1 MAKMI
6 PHIAYETGSEGEDRV
21 FDMLQS
27 LLPNSYTVLHSLR
40 WIGSE
45 RRRSQG
51 EADFVVFHPHKGVMV
66 IEVKAGIITLDNNRT
81 WYQTNRRTNIR
92 KEMFDPEKQA
102 DESKFKLISLLKNV
116 NCLVCHAVWFPSI
129 SFNKKSLPPN
139 YHQDMLFDVDSLKEP
154 KKAVE
159 KAFLYWSQQLNRTTN
174 LNTSQETL
182 VLETLAPSFSLVP
195 SVRID
200 YEYTEERFV
209 KLTNEQTIILDY
221 LQLQNKAAIA
231 GAAGTGKT
239 FIAIEKA
246 RQLQQQ
252 GAKVLFLCYNR
263 MLIDFLNDVYSH
275 YNIHICTFD
284 SLARKYVGE
293 QKDFNTTRMLFLD
306 YLLDADNDFEFTDII
321 IDEGQDFASD
331 WIEYLEYR
339 IDENAHFYVFYD
351 QKQCIYKDEINK
363 WLREVP
369 CRLTLFTNCR
379 NTEAIA
385 KTSYG
390 SLGKSGG
397 KQPNLSG
404 IEGEQA
410 KLIPLMDAKSL
421 SKWID
426 KTVNSFVQSTKTDLS
441 NIAILTMEKMEGSVL
456 EETIAYSKLNCS
468 ESKIK
473 GTVCRTT
480 SRKFKGLEADLV
492 IITDL
497 DWSKMEDIAYR
508 QLFYTSC
515 SRAKH
520 QLYIT
525 SPNID
530 SIDIDSVLVNIQ
542 TDNSKRKGKRRFLKL
557 FNLKEYEVI

>member
-6 PHIAYETGSEGEDRV
+6 PHIAYETGSEGENRV
-21 FDMLQS
+21 FEMLQS
-27 LLPNSYTVLHSLR
+27 LLPDSYTVLHSLR
-40 WIGSE
+40 WIGSD

-51 EADFVVFHPHKGVMV
+51 EADFVVFHPEKGVMV

-102 DESKFKLISLLKNV
+102 DESKFKLISLLKGI
-116 NCLVCHAVWFPSI
+116 NCMVCHAVWFTSI
-129 SFNKKSLPPN
+129 SFNKGHLPPN
-139 YHQDMLFDVDSLKEP
+139 YSPEMLFDINSLKDP
-154 KKAVE
+154 KKALE
-159 KAFLYWSQQLNRTTN
+159 TAFSFWSQQLNRTTS
-174 LNTSQETL
+174 LNKPQETL
-182 VLETLAPSFSLVP
+182 VLEALAPSFNLVP
-195 SVRID
+195 SIRID

-209 KLTNEQTIILDY
+209 KLTNEQTIILNY

-239 FIAIEKA
+239 FIALEKA
-246 RQLQQQ
+246 RQLEQQ

-263 MLIDFLNDVYSH
+263 MLIDFLNDAYSH

-293 QKDFNTTRMLFLD
+293 QKDFETTRVLFLD
-306 YLLDADNDFEFTDII
+306 YLLEPENDFEYTDII

-339 IDENAHFYVFYD
+339 LDDNAHFYVFYD
-351 QKQCIYKDEINK
+351 QKQCIYKDDINK

-426 KTVNSFVQSTKTDLS
+426 KTVNAFQQATRTDLS
-441 NIAILTMEKMEGSVL
+441 NIAILTLDKMEKSILG
-456 EETIAYSKLNCS
+456 ETIVFSKLKCS
-468 ESKIK
+468 ESKVK

-480 SRKFKGLEADLV
+480 SRKFKGLEADMV

-497 DWSKMEDIAYR
+497 DWNKMEDVIYR

-520 QLYIT
+520 KLYIV
-525 SPNID
+525 SPEINNID
-530 SIDIDSVLVNIQ
+530 IESVLINIQ
-542 TDNSKRKGKRRFLKL
+542 SDNSKRKGKRRFLKL
-557 FNLKEYEVI
+557 FNLKENEVI